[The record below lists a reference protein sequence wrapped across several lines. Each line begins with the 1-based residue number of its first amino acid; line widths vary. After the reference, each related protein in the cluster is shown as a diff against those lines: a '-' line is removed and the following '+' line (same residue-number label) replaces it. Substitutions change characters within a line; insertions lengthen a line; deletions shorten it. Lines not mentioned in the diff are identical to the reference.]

1 MWGQSSKWPITTNV
15 VKCHDR
21 NGNSEKSTYSQP
33 QLGQEGKESWS
44 FLEEVTLK
52 ERNFEGKMRW
62 SGYSKWQ
69 DLYEQRGASQEDGH
83 GYKCVF
89 FFVEINLF
97 FGCTRS

>member
-52 ERNFEGKMRW
+52 ERNF
-62 SGYSKWQ
+62 
-69 DLYEQRGASQEDGH
+69 
-83 GYKCVF
+83 
-89 FFVEINLF
+89 
-97 FGCTRS
+97 